1 MEMEITRYAFA
12 HLSKDDEHYQEKL
25 AALQDAGFWFDPV
38 KDEWI
43 KPEPLLEGEEVRLQY
58 FSSEGVYLDR
68 SNICRRKCCSSYW
81 RTASNTTSPATA
93 GSGRKTGTAAAEP
106 VFSSTPPGISI
117 PGWGR
122 ESPAFC
128 LGVSHEENY
137 STAARGASPEGRAA
151 AYTSGQDRPD
161 ARKGH

>member
-58 FSSEGVYLDR
+58 CSAGKGFASTVAIFAGA
-68 SNICRRKCCSSYW
+68 KCCSSYW
-81 RTASNTTSPATA
+81 RMASNMTSQAIA
-93 GSGRKTGTAAAEP
+93 GSGRKTGTDAEP

-122 ESPAFC
+122 ESPVFFRRF
-128 LGVSHEENY
+128 S
-137 STAARGASPEGRAA
+137 
-151 AYTSGQDRPD
+151 
-161 ARKGH
+161 